1 MDVSWVEEM
10 SFNSWMDKQIMVHQY
25 NRILFK
31 NKKKW
36 AIRSQKEMDE
46 TWMNV
51 IK

>member
-1 MDVSWVEEM
+1 MDVSWAEEM
-10 SFNSWMDKQIMVHQY
+10 SFNSRMDKQTMVHQY

-36 AIRSQKEMDE
+36 AIKSQKEMDE
-46 TWMNV
+46 TWMNI